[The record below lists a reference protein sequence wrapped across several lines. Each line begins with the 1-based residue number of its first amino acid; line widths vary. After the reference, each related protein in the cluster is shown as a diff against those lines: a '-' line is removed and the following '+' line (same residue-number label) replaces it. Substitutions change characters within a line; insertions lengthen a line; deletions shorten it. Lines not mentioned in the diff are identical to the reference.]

1 MRKAI
6 VLITISFLLST
17 LFVSAQNV
25 QNLPALKQ
33 KQPYDNVAMQVL
45 KTDST
50 FTSTVIWI
58 KQEVK
63 PHYHA
68 SHTEQVYVIE
78 GTGQML
84 VGNDHFDIGPGDL
97 ITIPKGT
104 IHALRVTSKD
114 KPMKVLSIQTPQFD
128 GSDRVMVEK
137 SGW

>member
-6 VLITISFLLST
+6 AIIVSLLILS

-25 QNLPALKQ
+25 QNLPSLKQ
-33 KQPYDNVAMQVL
+33 KQPYDNVAMQVV
-45 KTDST
+45 KSDSD

-68 SHTEQVYVIE
+68 SHYEQVYVIE

-84 VGNDHFDIGPGDL
+84 IGNDNFDIGPGDL

-104 IHALRVTSKD
+104 IHALR
-114 KPMKVLSIQTPQFD
+114 
-128 GSDRVMVEK
+128 
-137 SGW
+137 